1 MTLAKKSA
9 VGAIVSMA
17 FLVAG
22 CYEDPTVQMHEP
34 GEYQGATDPLLK
46 IAGTPDQNER
56 LASRFL
62 AVQTDR

>member
-1 MTLAKKSA
+1 MRPPAILATAALIA
-9 VGAIVSMA
+9 VAVLIG
-17 FLVAG
+17 G
-22 CYEDPTVQMHEP
+22 CYEEPTVQLHEA
-34 GEYQGATDPLLK
+34 GEYQGASDPLLK